1 MAPEV
6 RMKRPIRYKPKTK
19 EISQPKTLKKPSPVR
34 NDIKKPSRP
43 VLSRSYA
50 RKTMKRPSPNP
61 FNQLNM
67 KSANMLY
74 DPKNP
79 SPKVKIDASKLF
91 HKMDE
96 LQQMLKQLKIKRS
109 AIKVSM
115 NRSAKAYLNAASYEN
130 SLLENNLNEASYYDP
145 LLENNLKLKGIK
157 GTSIH

>member
-19 EISQPKTLKKPSPVR
+19 EVPVPKTLKKSSPR
-34 NDIKKPSRP
+34 PPPAKPSRP

-50 RKTMKRPSPNP
+50 RKTLKRPSPNP

-74 DPKNP
+74 DPKIP
-79 SPKVKIDASKLF
+79 SPKVKLDSSKLF
-91 HKMDE
+91 HKMEE
-96 LQQMLKQLKIKRS
+96 LKQMLKQLKMKRS
-109 AIKVSM
+109 EIKVSM
-115 NRSAKAYLNAASYEN
+115 NRTAKAYLNAASYEN
-130 SLLENNLNEASYYDP
+130 SLLENNLNEASYEDP

-157 GTSIH
+157 GSTFG